1 MGLTLLASPV
11 LRVKGVFAE
20 IKRACAA
27 SFSGTR
33 RRKGG
38 LIVGMMTRPQ
48 FFSMDK
54 EAITEWLVNY
64 KHSDRRLIPQLH
76 CPLCRQL
83 NHERRIQGLQDR
95 QAAAEWS
102 EAWAEH

>member
-1 MGLTLLASPV
+1 MEEEASVSLLASHSEEW
-11 LRVKGVFAE
+11 LGRWFAP
-20 IKRACAA
+20 A
-27 SFSGTR
+27 
-33 RRKGG
+33 
-38 LIVGMMTRPQ
+38 VV
-48 FFSMDK
+48 DK

-83 NHERRIQGLQDR
+83 NYERTIQGLQDR

-102 EAWAEH
+102 QAWSEH